1 MTQLT
6 LGWFKVG
13 SPTAIRLIDQLPDDP
28 ETARIESIDRLEQL
42 RPTEGM
48 SFENPK
54 LCETYLLVPV

>member
-54 LCETYLLVPV
+54 PCETYLLVPV